1 MTRAMLFLAG
11 IVLLSAALGASAV
24 VGYRLGH
31 EAGSSA
37 SRHVSAAMAPVV
49 GEKPDAAATI
59 AADVGEGVTVLVSG
73 MRFQPEVVRI
83 KAGQSVVWTFNDPGV
98 LHSVRAFDG
107 SFDSGLRSSGS
118 FAVRFDRPGTYCYQ
132 CTPHPGRNLCEQAA
146 VSAAGPQLLTANPLP
161 ALGAALLN
169 RMGGG
174 GHMQGKIVVEE

>member
-1 MTRAMLFLAG
+1 M
-11 IVLLSAALGASAV
+11 
-24 VGYRLGH
+24 
-31 EAGSSA
+31 
-37 SRHVSAAMAPVV
+37 
-49 GEKPDAAATI
+49 
-59 AADVGEGVTVLVSG
+59 LVSG

-118 FAVRFDRPGTYCYQ
+118 FVVRFDKPGTYCYQ
-132 CTPHPGRNLCEQAA
+132 CAPHPGRNLCDQGA
-146 VSAAGPQLLTANPLP
+146 VPGAGPLLLTATPLP